1 MKFILGKKLG
11 MSQLFDEKSQVVPV
25 TLIEAGP
32 CSVVQLKNKEKDGY
46 SAVQIGF
53 EEIKDKKVKKPQ
65 KGHFKKAGFKK
76 GFRYLREFPNGHL
89 KIGEQIDVSIFNQG
103 EIVKVAGTSKGKG
116 FQGVVK
122 RHGFSGFPAS
132 HGTKHGLRAPGS
144 IGSSFPERVWKGK
157 KMAGRMGNERI
168 TTSGLK
174 IVQID
179 KENNLLAVKGAIPG
193 KKGTLLEIVAT
204 KEIEAVKEER
214 QEKLVADLKQ
224 REAKAGEKSAKGEF
238 PLKTD
243 APMERASGEK
253 SSRKQ
258 EPAKKER
265 ERRGKERRI

>member
-32 CSVVQLKNKEKDGY
+32 CSVVQIKNKEKDGY

-53 EEIKDKKVKKPQ
+53 EETKDEPAKGGAAYGRKVKKPQ

-103 EIVKVAGTSKGKG
+103 EIVKVAGISKGKG

-132 HGTKHGLRAPGS
+132 HGTKHGLRVPGS

-157 KMAGRMGNERI
+157 KMAGRMGSDRI

-179 KENNLLAVKGAIPG
+179 KNNNLLVVKGAIPG
-193 KKGTLLEIVAT
+193 KKGTLLEIVVT
-204 KEIEAVKEER
+204 KEIEAVKEEK
-214 QEKLVADLKQ
+214 QEKLVADLEKKDM
-224 REAKAGEKSAKGEF
+224 EAEKKKAGGKKPEK
-238 PLKTD
+238 
-243 APMERASGEK
+243 
-253 SSRKQ
+253 
-258 EPAKKER
+258 R
-265 ERRGKERRI
+265 EEENLG